1 MSSARLKNAAACAVH
16 VFSSKRA
23 WIGAALI
30 TACIFVPPPARADST
45 TDSFTVSAHVVSSCE
60 VIASDLDFGDYNP
73 VAAANVDAATS
84 LSVTCTN
91 GTGYNVG
98 LDLGL
103 GAGASTAMR
112 YMVDGGAVHALGY
125 TLYQNAGRTT
135 LWGTTVGSNTRAGAG
150 TGSAATIDVFG
161 RIPMNQAVPS
171 GNYSDTITVSVTW

>member
-1 MSSARLKNAAACAVH
+1 MGMFWPKRVLMSAAMIAAC
-16 VFSSKRA
+16 
-23 WIGAALI
+23 ILG
-30 TACIFVPPPARADST
+30 PPPARADST

-60 VIASDLDFGDYNP
+60 VIAGDLNFGDYNP
-73 VAAANVDAATS
+73 VAAANVDAATT

-103 GAGASTAMR
+103 GAGASTATR
-112 YMVDGGAVHALGY
+112 YMVDAGAVHALGY

-135 LWGTTVGSNTRAGAG
+135 LWGATVGSNTLAGAG

-161 RIPMNQAVPS
+161 RIPMNQTVPS